1 MKVWDLATR
10 IYHWLQALLF
20 ILLVLSGFKGTGPH
34 EPLGILLFT
43 LIVWRLLWGVVG
55 SESSRFG
62 SFIKGPKT
70 VIEYFT
76 GRYPQKPG
84 HNPAGGWMAITMIA
98 ALFIQCIT
106 GITMAG
112 LISPLDNILTT
123 EHLDTVS
130 KIHDAG
136 ARLLI
141 AMVAMHV
148 GAIIIYK
155 IKAQPLVKA
164 MFSGIQQ
171 QLSNTQSL
179 YFVSMVRAV
188 LVLIVSGALTTSLL
202 LLG

>member
-70 VIEYFT
+70 VIQYLL
-76 GRYPQKPG
+76 GRYPKKPG
-84 HNPAGGWMAITMIA
+84 HNPAGGWMAIAMIA

-106 GITMAG
+106 GIIMAG
-112 LISPLDNILTT
+112 LISPLENLLIK
-123 EHLDTVS
+123 EHLNT
-130 KIHDAG
+130 IGRLHDAG
-136 ARLLI
+136 ARLLLV
-141 AMVAMHV
+141 MVTMHV
-148 GAIIIYK
+148 GAIIVYK
-155 IKAQPLVKA
+155 LKAQPLVKA

-171 QLSNTQSL
+171 QLSDAQNL
-179 YFVSMVRAV
+179 YFVSMIRAV
-188 LVLIVSGALTTSLL
+188 LVLIVSGAVTTSLL
-202 LLG
+202 ILG

>member
-70 VIEYFT
+70 VIQYLL
-76 GRYPQKPG
+76 GRYPKKPG
-84 HNPAGGWMAITMIA
+84 HNPAGGWMAIAMIA

-106 GITMAG
+106 GIIMAG
-112 LISPLDNILTT
+112 LISPLENLLIK
-123 EHLDTVS
+123 EHLNT
-130 KIHDAG
+130 IGRLHDAG
-136 ARLLI
+136 ARLLLV
-141 AMVAMHV
+141 MVTMHV
-148 GAIIIYK
+148 GAIIVYK
-155 IKAQPLVKA
+155 LKAQPLVKA

-171 QLSNTQSL
+171 QLSDTQNL
-179 YFVSMVRAV
+179 YFVSMIRAV
-188 LVLIVSGALTTSLL
+188 LVLIVSGAVTTSLL
-202 LLG
+202 ILG